1 MAVKAYVL
9 IVTDPGQTTQVLAA
23 IRRIAAVKNSYE
35 VIGPYDIIVEIEVS
49 DLAEIP
55 PILGEGIR
63 RLEGIIST
71 TSLMTI
77 PERGQHG

>member
-1 MAVKAYVL
+1 MTVKAYVL

-23 IRRIAAVKNSYE
+23 IRRIEAVKNAHE
-35 VIGPYDIIVEIEVS
+35 VIGPYDIIVEIEVG

-55 PILGEGIR
+55 PILGAGIR
-63 RLEGIIST
+63 RLEGIVST

-77 PERGQHG
+77 PERGNDT